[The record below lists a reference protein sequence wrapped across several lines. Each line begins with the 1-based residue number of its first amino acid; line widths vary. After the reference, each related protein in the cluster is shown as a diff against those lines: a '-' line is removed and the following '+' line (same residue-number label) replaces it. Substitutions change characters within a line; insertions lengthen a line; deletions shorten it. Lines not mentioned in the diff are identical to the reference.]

1 MDSNDSSA
9 GVKPRRAYRSA
20 RRQALAEA
28 TRRRILGA
36 ARRLFVERGYGGTG
50 VEALAEAAGVAVPT
64 LYTTFG
70 GKRGILDALFADMER
85 DVGVVERFDRVAA
98 EPDPVLRLRHVARIH
113 RDFVERY
120 WDVLE
125 ALRTAAASA
134 PDVAAAWR
142 AADAHRLRDARVVAR
157 SLARDGALRP
167 GLTEE
172 EAADVVWLLTSPDT
186 YRHLAVERG
195 WPLDR
200 YEAWLGDAL
209 IQLLLPQ

>member
-50 VEALAEAAGVAVPT
+50 VEALAEPAPA
-64 LYTTFG
+64 
-70 GKRGILDALFADMER
+70 
-85 DVGVVERFDRVAA
+85 
-98 EPDPVLRLRHVARIH
+98 LRLRHVARIH

-120 WDVLE
+120 WDVFE

-134 PDVAAAWR
+134 PEVAAAWR
-142 AADAHRLRDARVVAR
+142 AAAAHRLRD
-157 SLARDGALRP
+157 
-167 GLTEE
+167 
-172 EAADVVWLLTSPDT
+172 
-186 YRHLAVERG
+186 
-195 WPLDR
+195 
-200 YEAWLGDAL
+200 
-209 IQLLLPQ
+209 